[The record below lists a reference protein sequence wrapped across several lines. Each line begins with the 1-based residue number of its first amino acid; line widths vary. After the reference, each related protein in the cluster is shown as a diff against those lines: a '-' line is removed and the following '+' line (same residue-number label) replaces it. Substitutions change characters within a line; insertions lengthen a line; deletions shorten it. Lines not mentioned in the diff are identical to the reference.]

1 MGISSNIRTYLWAV
15 HLVRYFLSLSALLH
29 RRNRRTLSRQRVFA
43 FANGRKYLCTASRAV
58 QPLANATPRPESE
71 PEQPQAGPRC
81 LLNDKRKDIS
91 GPRRI
96 FTFFSGVFQ
105 VKSKELKKINNSNK
119 KEARK
124 RCPKSG
130 KSENENRK
138 RKKKERKGKGS
149 AFNGARCGQRWRGV
163 GGGTVEERQRKTKCA
178 TRNDFGAPIYQ
189 VAFIFVRGRS

>member
-1 MGISSNIRTYLWAV
+1 MY
-15 HLVRYFLSLSALLH
+15 LVRYFLPLSALLH

-58 QPLANATPRPESE
+58 QPLDIATPRPGS
-71 PEQPQAGPRC
+71 EQPRAGPRC

-138 RKKKERKGKGS
+138 QQKTERKRKRFQWGKVWAKVAWHG
-149 AFNGARCGQRWRGV
+149 RRDV
-163 GGGTVEERQRKTKCA
+163 GRQRKTKCA

>member
-15 HLVRYFLSLSALLH
+15 YLVRYFLSLSSLLH

-138 RKKKERKGKGS
+138 QKNKGKERKRKRFQWGKVW
-149 AFNGARCGQRWRGV
+149 AKVAWCGGRG
-163 GGGTVEERQRKTKCA
+163 G
-178 TRNDFGAPIYQ
+178 
-189 VAFIFVRGRS
+189 

>member
-1 MGISSNIRTYLWAV
+1 M
-15 HLVRYFLSLSALLH
+15 RYFLSLSPLLH
-29 RRNRRTLSRQRVFA
+29 RRNRRTLSRQQVFA

-58 QPLANATPRPESE
+58 QPLDNATPRPGS
-71 PEQPQAGPRC
+71 EQPRAGTRC

-91 GPRRI
+91 EPRRI

-130 KSENENRK
+130 KSENEK
-138 RKKKERKGKGS
+138 RKEKEALSMGQGVGKGGEE
-149 AFNGARCGQRWRGV
+149 AWEEGRGTTKENKMCHAKWFWGAHLSSCFYFRAR
-163 GGGTVEERQRKTKCA
+163 A
-178 TRNDFGAPIYQ
+178 
-189 VAFIFVRGRS
+189 

>member
-15 HLVRYFLSLSALLH
+15 YLVRYFLSLSALLH
-29 RRNRRTLSRQRVFA
+29 RGNRRTLSRQRVFA

-58 QPLANATPRPESE
+58 QPLANATPMPESE

-138 RKKKERKGKGS
+138 QKNKRKERKRKRFQWGKVW
-149 AFNGARCGQRWRGV
+149 AKVAWC
-163 GGGTVEERQRKTKCA
+163 GGGERQRKTKCA

>member
-1 MGISSNIRTYLWAV
+1 MCN
-15 HLVRYFLSLSALLH
+15 FLPLSALLH

-58 QPLANATPRPESE
+58 QPPDNATPRPGS
-71 PEQPQAGPRC
+71 EQPRAGPRC

-138 RKKKERKGKGS
+138 QQKTERKRKRFQWGKVW
-149 AFNGARCGQRWRGV
+149 ARWHGMRGGMWEDKGKQNV
-163 GGGTVEERQRKTKCA
+163 PREMILGLPFIKLLLFSCA
-178 TRNDFGAPIYQ
+178 GVVKN
-189 VAFIFVRGRS
+189 